1 MLVDRGKRDLY
12 MAGEDITDRVDRVEE
27 LEDHFGLRL
36 ARMYAEVERDDDGL
50 YWLMVNAEIRS
61 DSGAL
66 DENIDVHV
74 DCLDA
79 DGRIIESD
87 RHYAM
92 AEDFVLFGTTR
103 VLFSRMAWNPTTL
116 RVYPKRM

>member
-1 MLVDRGKRDLY
+1 MVR
-12 MAGEDITDRVDRVEE
+12 EDVTDRIERVEE

-66 DENIDVHV
+66 DEDMAVHV

-87 RHYAM
+87 HHYVM
-92 AEDFVLFGTTR
+92 AEDFVLFDTMR
-103 VLFSRMAWNPTTL
+103 VLFNRMAWNPTSL